1 MRSILDHARSCQRAS
16 AGVLPAIQQH
26 IYLLTKDVDAVLFIH
41 SGHENE
47 RQSSGDPHEHWGS
60 IFKVLIFMNNLGAH
74 FLIVEQKTLS
84 KNQLTAP
91 LYKLCTQLSTKIVDS
106 FLQLDCRWQRLSSA
120 FVFLS
125 PSLLRLS
132 MRFKVARIFKCRG
145 VERNALESSVLH
157 IIEAAGWPIW
167 PLILCSI
174 VTLGIIG
181 ERFYSLRKDF
191 VAPRDLLPKVVQE
204 YRQNGVSSDML
215 NRLAQTAMLG
225 RIFAAALKEA
235 ASSREI
241 MKESIEE
248 AGRAAAHELER
259 FLTTL
264 GTIATMAPLLGLLG
278 TIIGMIEIF
287 GSQGPTGMA
296 NPGQLAHGISIAL
309 YNAAFGIIVAVPS
322 LVFYRHFRARV
333 DSLVVEMEVQAV
345 KLVEIIHGQ
354 RQA

>member
-1 MRSILDHARSCQRAS
+1 M
-16 AGVLPAIQQH
+16 
-26 IYLLTKDVDAVLFIH
+26 
-41 SGHENE
+41 
-47 RQSSGDPHEHWGS
+47 
-60 IFKVLIFMNNLGAH
+60 
-74 FLIVEQKTLS
+74 
-84 KNQLTAP
+84 
-91 LYKLCTQLSTKIVDS
+91 
-106 FLQLDCRWQRLSSA
+106 
-120 FVFLS
+120 
-125 PSLLRLS
+125 
-132 MRFKVARIFKCRG
+132 
-145 VERNALESSVLH
+145 LH

-174 VTLGIIG
+174 ITLGIIG
-181 ERFYSLRKDF
+181 ERFYSLRNDF
-191 VAPRDLLPKVVQE
+191 VAPRDLLPKLVQE
-204 YRQNGVSSDML
+204 YRHKGVSPDML
-215 NRLAQTAMLG
+215 DRLAQTSMLG
-225 RIFAAALKEA
+225 RIFAAALREA

-248 AGRAAAHELER
+248 AGRAAAHELGR

-296 NPGQLAHGISIAL
+296 NPAQLAHGISIAL

-333 DSLVVEMEVQAV
+333 DSLVVEMEGQAV

>member
-1 MRSILDHARSCQRAS
+1 L
-16 AGVLPAIQQH
+16 
-26 IYLLTKDVDAVLFIH
+26 
-41 SGHENE
+41 
-47 RQSSGDPHEHWGS
+47 
-60 IFKVLIFMNNLGAH
+60 
-74 FLIVEQKTLS
+74 
-84 KNQLTAP
+84 
-91 LYKLCTQLSTKIVDS
+91 
-106 FLQLDCRWQRLSSA
+106 
-120 FVFLS
+120 
-125 PSLLRLS
+125 
-132 MRFKVARIFKCRG
+132 
-145 VERNALESSVLH
+145 LH

-174 VTLGIIG
+174 ITLGIIG

-204 YRQNGVSSDML
+204 YRQKGVTPDML
-215 NRLAQTAMLG
+215 ARLAQTALLG

-248 AGRAAAHELER
+248 AGRAAAHELGR

-296 NPGQLAHGISIAL
+296 NPAQLAHGIAIAL

>member
-1 MRSILDHARSCQRAS
+1 
-16 AGVLPAIQQH
+16 
-26 IYLLTKDVDAVLFIH
+26 
-41 SGHENE
+41 
-47 RQSSGDPHEHWGS
+47 
-60 IFKVLIFMNNLGAH
+60 
-74 FLIVEQKTLS
+74 
-84 KNQLTAP
+84 
-91 LYKLCTQLSTKIVDS
+91 
-106 FLQLDCRWQRLSSA
+106 
-120 FVFLS
+120 
-125 PSLLRLS
+125 
-132 MRFKVARIFKCRG
+132 
-145 VERNALESSVLH
+145 VLH

-174 VTLGIIG
+174 IALGIIG

-191 VAPRDLLPKVVQE
+191 VAPRDLLSRVVQE
-204 YRQNGVSSDML
+204 NHQKGVSSDML
-215 NRLAQTAMLG
+215 NRLAQSAMMG

-278 TIIGMIEIF
+278 TIIGMIAIF

-296 NPGQLAHGISIAL
+296 NPAQLAHGISIAL

-333 DSLVVEMEVQAV
+333 DSLVVEMEIQAV